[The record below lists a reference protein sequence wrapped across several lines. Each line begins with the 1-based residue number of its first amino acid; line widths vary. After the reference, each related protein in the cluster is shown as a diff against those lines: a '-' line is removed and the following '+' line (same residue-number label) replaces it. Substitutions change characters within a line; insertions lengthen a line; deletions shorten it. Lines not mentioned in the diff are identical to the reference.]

1 MKVKDMFKL
10 IIFVPLVIVIS
21 YGALKLMEMIV

>member
-10 IIFVPLVIVIS
+10 IIFVSLVIVIS